1 MKTTKIMT
9 TLAISIGMVA
19 SMVPVVANAA
29 SVDDGAIVK
38 NTVIENSDI
47 TTETTEAKEH
57 KVLCEIFMVE
67 GNKPEDVLALIG
79 ADGTDYIL
87 SEDGTMFTCAITE
100 EQAIKAKFCELVK
113 CFQLNF
119 SGNNDTPEHTVVYP
133 SYPAESD
140 TESVVITAKTYDCEI
155 VKGDANC
162 DGIVNMADA
171 VTIMQYMAN
180 PNKYPISEQGRINGD
195 IDENG
200 LTNADAQAIQLMILN
215 VIRNSSE
222 TEDSSIVQWNGKM
235 INYNLYEV
243 LENSEN
249 SDKLIA
255 VKPMYELNGDF
266 VYNGKTLAEYRDECD
281 NERLLYERMV
291 QLLKQGD
298 ELKYGE
304 QLCTTGNP
312 DGYKWDKD
320 LYERTIE
327 FIGKDLLS
335 EYIINGE
342 FLKDKLEKAIEEFN
356 YSKNSSYNEAILN
369 SKLTL
374 IKKTVEQLREQNI
387 SYENSTSANNFA
399 IWVTPEQFV
408 KLSIDCIRVYG
419 LAGNNDTN
427 AEIAPSSAASSVV
440 TKPIKNAESWTARKI
455 FDNGEYS
462 ESVVLSAEET
472 GLIKN
477 YCYGCKYETGT
488 ADCINDYEF
497 TMENGAKIYYHSD
510 CGTFN
515 DNTNELS
522 YNTTDYMR
530 DEINM
535 ILGKKSFWQLCQG
548 GPLKNL

>member
-1 MKTTKIMT
+1 MKTTKTMT
-9 TLAISIGMVA
+9 TLALSIGMVA
-19 SMVPVVANAA
+19 SMVPVVANAT
-29 SVDDGAIVK
+29 IVK

-171 VTIMQYMAN
+171 VTIMQNMAN

-222 TEDSSIVQWNGKM
+222 TEDSDDKTDLSSSESAVVNTSAAIVEYEEISRDYPYYDSLSSLANKANQVFSGR
-235 INYNLYEV
+235 INKVSFEV
-243 LENSEN
+243 LDMRTMKPIEDGEISQWAMLFTVYEIEAEEVYAG
-249 SDKLIA
+249 SPISVKLRI
-255 VKPMYELNGDF
+255 EG
-266 VYNGKTLAEYRDECD
+266 GI
-281 NERLLYERMV
+281 
-291 QLLKQGD
+291 
-298 ELKYGE
+298 
-304 QLCTTGNP
+304 P
-312 DGYKWDKD
+312 DGYEREQIALLGNAKIPVMKEFPALTIGTKYLFA
-320 LYERTIE
+320 LYHADGAEYSSILNPMQS
-327 FIGKDLLS
+327 IYS
-335 EYIINGE
+335 ENAVSTGE
-342 FLKDKLEKAIEEFN
+342 FSIEE
-356 YSKNSSYNEAILN
+356 
-369 SKLTL
+369 
-374 IKKTVEQLREQNI
+374 IKA
-387 SYENSTSANNFA
+387 Y
-399 IWVTPEQFV
+399 
-408 KLSIDCIRVYG
+408 Y
-419 LAGNNDTN
+419 
-427 AEIAPSSAASSVV
+427 
-440 TKPIKNAESWTARKI
+440 SWTARKI

-535 ILGKKSFWQLCQG
+535 ILGEKSFWQLCQG
-548 GPLKNL
+548 VPLKNS